1 MTPAPIRQLSR
12 AGFSLIETV
21 IAVAIAGAAFFVLTE
36 TFFNVLLTLEGLESE
51 ADHQKDVRFVRS
63 QIIQLSD
70 RDELEEGGEIMTL
83 DLGEARWE
91 AEVESTAAVDL
102 YQLRLG
108 IEFENPDAE
117 PIQHQ
122 EILYL
127 LRPTWLDDSF
137 ERSEVRAEVQ
147 KVIEEKARRRDW

>member
-1 MTPAPIRQLSR
+1 MTPAPIRHLPR

-51 ADHQKDVRFVRS
+51 ADHQKDIRFVRS

-83 DLGEARWE
+83 DLGEARWQ
-91 AEVESTAAVDL
+91 AEVESTSAVDL
-102 YQLRLG
+102 YQLRLE
-108 IEFENPDAE
+108 IEFQNPDAE
-117 PIQHQ
+117 PIPH
-122 EILYL
+122 EETLYL

>member
-1 MTPAPIRQLSR
+1 MTPAPIRHLAR

-51 ADHQKDVRFVRS
+51 ADHQKDIRFVRS

-83 DLGEARWE
+83 DLGEARWQ
-91 AEVESTAAVDL
+91 AEVESTSAVDL
-102 YQLRLG
+102 YQLRLE
-108 IEFENPDAE
+108 IEFQNPDAE
-117 PIQHQ
+117 PFPH
-122 EILYL
+122 EETLYL

>member
-1 MTPAPIRQLSR
+1 MTPAPIRQISR

-36 TFFNVLLTLEGLESE
+36 TFFNVLLTLESLESE

-91 AEVESTAAVDL
+91 AEVESTSAVDL
-102 YQLRLG
+102 YQLRLE

-137 ERSEVRAEVQ
+137 ERSEIRAEVQ

>member
-70 RDELEEGGEIMTL
+70 RNELEEGGEIMTL

-91 AEVESTAAVDL
+91 AEVESTSAVDL
-102 YQLRLG
+102 YQLRLE
-108 IEFENPDAE
+108 IEFENPDGE

>member
-1 MTPAPIRQLSR
+1 MTPAPIRQISR

-36 TFFNVLLTLEGLESE
+36 TFFNVLLTLESLESE
-51 ADHQKDVRFVRS
+51 ADHQKDVRFARS

-91 AEVESTAAVDL
+91 AEVESTSAVDL
-102 YQLRLG
+102 YQLRLE

-137 ERSEVRAEVQ
+137 ERSEIRAEVQ